1 MFAGNVEASYAG
13 AAMRRVSALPN
24 LLTLGNAFCGLL
36 AISKAID
43 ALAVTEAGSWLF
55 YSKMET
61 ACLLI
66 FLGMVFDALD
76 GKVAR
81 MTGGASLFGAQLDSF
96 SDAITFGC
104 APALLAKVL
113 IEHEGP
119 ILGYTGSPR
128 LHFIAC
134 AVFALMAV
142 LRLARF
148 NLETTSDEKSHAD
161 FRGLPSPAAA
171 AAAVS
176 TLLMYL
182 TLRRP
187 ELEVDDGSPTPIG
200 RMFKLFPQV
209 RIETLPPWVLPAIAL
224 LLPALGFLMVS
235 RVRYPHAVA
244 LLTRKGSFFTLV
256 YLVFGAFLLFAAPVP
271 VMFLAAHLF
280 VWSGLVRRLFRSK
293 PPSDATKPP
302 DAGSREP
309 RRDALSGTPRP

>member
-1 MFAGNVEASYAG
+1 
-13 AAMRRVSALPN
+13 MRRVSVLPN

-43 ALAVTEAGSWLF
+43 ALVLSAGAPALF
-55 YSKMET
+55 YAKLQT

-81 MTGGASLFGAQLDSF
+81 ITGGASQFGAQLDSF

-104 APALLAKVL
+104 APALITKVL
-113 IEHEGP
+113 VEHEGP
-119 ILGYTGSPR
+119 ILGYQGNPR

-134 AVFALMAV
+134 AAFALMAV

-148 NLETTSDEKSHAD
+148 NLETSPDEKSHSE

-171 AAAVS
+171 AAVVS

-187 ELEVDDGSPTPIG
+187 ELEVDDGSLTPIG
-200 RMFKLFPQV
+200 RLFALAPQIRV
-209 RIETLPPWVLPAIAL
+209 QSVPAWVLPAIAAM
-224 LLPALGFLMVS
+224 LPILGFLMVS
-235 RVRYPHAVA
+235 RVRYPHAVSA
-244 LLTRKGSFFTLV
+244 LTRKGSFFTLV
-256 YLVFGAFLLFAAPVP
+256 YFVFGAFLMFAAPVP
-271 VMFLAAHLF
+271 VLFLAAQGF
-280 VWSGLVRRLFRSK
+280 V
-293 PPSDATKPP
+293 
-302 DAGSREP
+302 
-309 RRDALSGTPRP
+309 LSGILRPMLRKRQGVVRTQQNGPPASG